1 VFVGQLGRMTKSAT
15 CLVRR
20 ASEHD
25 AKRIAEIHVET
36 WRVAYRGL
44 IPDDYLAGLDV
55 HRRAIVWHS
64 IIGAPDETV
73 LVAVWAERIVGFCS
87 YLRSRDSAAP
97 PEIGEIAAIYVEPA
111 SWGKGIGR
119 GLMEAAIDHAGNHGF
134 ATVTLWVLSTNERAR
149 RFYERAGFTPD
160 GAEQEDKRLGF
171 GIHEIR
177 YRRNL

>member
-1 VFVGQLGRMTKSAT
+1 MFVGQLGRMTKSAT

-44 IPDDYLAGLDV
+44 IPDDYLDGLDV

-73 LVAVWAERIVGFCS
+73 LVAVRAERIVGFCS
-87 YLRSRDSAAP
+87 FLRSRDSAAP

-149 RFYERAGFTPD
+149 RFYEKAGFTPD